1 MGQAG
6 RPGSL
11 LWQIAMLRQG
21 SWTVY
26 FNGNCG
32 FCRRWVRRA
41 QRVTF
46 SQVQWR
52 DFNLHRKEVAHLDP
66 RFDQAAY
73 LIIDQRVALPGFRG
87 FRRLL
92 LAVPLL
98 WLLLPLVYLP
108 GARWVGDALYR
119 FISVRYG
126 PMKPART
133 VGRD

>member
-1 MGQAG
+1 MGTH
-6 RPGSL
+6 PGGF

-21 SWTVY
+21 RWTVY

-41 QRVTF
+41 QRVAF

-52 DFNLHRKEVAHLDP
+52 DFNRHREEVAHLNP
-66 RFDQAAY
+66 TFDQAAY

-92 LAVPLL
+92 LAIPLL

-108 GARWVGDALYR
+108 GSRWLGDALYR
-119 FISVRYG
+119 WISIRYG
-126 PMKPART
+126 PVKPAKQ
-133 VGRD
+133 